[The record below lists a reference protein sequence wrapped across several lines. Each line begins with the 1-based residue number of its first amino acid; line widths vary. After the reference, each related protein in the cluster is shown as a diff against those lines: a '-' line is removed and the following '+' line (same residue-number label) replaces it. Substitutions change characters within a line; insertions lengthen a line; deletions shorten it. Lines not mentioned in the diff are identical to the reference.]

1 MNKSSAR
8 RRRRQ
13 REQQQVPRQLLLQ
26 SLRYIAALLVAAST
40 FALAGCTWFDPPKEV
55 SAEAETLASQ
65 IRALDGVA
73 EVDVDVRSRDMKDHA
88 GDWIFY
94 FRISTTN
101 SKALQSSPSAIEAVT
116 NQATVYGV
124 DVAVE
129 LPASIGVAPVVLR
142 DLSATTV
149 RAAGGLRVLPE
160 VTAVTVG
167 GEYGGTTVDMSPDAS
182 LAETAAALRSVTG
195 YGADTSLTGYDP
207 LHTITIQWDG
217 AVKDTSHFVEIG
229 ATGPSDPVL
238 RALDGLGADSS
249 VDRIYA
255 VEEGSWWYPTHR
267 PTIEIS
273 ANSVRDVVDR
283 LTTTLDPAAEAGLRP
298 RTAFRVTIAPGAEYD
313 GYVGL
318 PLGSAEPQEL
328 PAPPTPPT
336 PPVRPEPVV
345 GELAPTVAAPE
356 WVPSTDPAVLAQ
368 LTELTGEVEAFLH
381 NVEAISGVTEEI
393 STNVGPCATAGLQ
406 SSVTGYIVLPIYD
419 IADSADAAFAAIVGN
434 WVQSGLNRS
443 DRAMGLDIYSNRSAD
458 AVIVDATIRGTTEG
472 IRVSA
477 TSVCV

>member
-1 MNKSSAR
+1 MNSSS
-8 RRRRQ
+8 RRQ
-13 REQQQVPRQLLLQ
+13 RQRPQQQVPRHLLLQ
-26 SLRYIAALLVAAST
+26 SRRSIAALLVAAST
-40 FALAGCTWFDPPKEV
+40 FALAGCTWFDPPQEV

-73 EVDVDVRSRDMKDHA
+73 EVDVDVRSRDIKDHA

-101 SKALQSSPSAIEAVT
+101 SKELQSAPSAIEAVT

-149 RAAGGLRVLPE
+149 RAAGELRALPE

-167 GEYGGTTVDMSPDAS
+167 GDYGGTTVDKSPDAS
-182 LAETAAALRSVTG
+182 LAEAAAALRSVTG
-195 YGADTSLTGYDP
+195 FGDDTSLTGYDP
-207 LHTITIQWDG
+207 LRTITIQWDG
-217 AVKDTSHFVEIG
+217 AVKNTSHFVEIG

-238 RALDGLGADSS
+238 RALDWLGADSS

-255 VEEGSWWYPTHR
+255 VEEGSGWSPTHR

-273 ANSVRDVVDR
+273 ADSVRDVVHR
-283 LTTTLDPAAEAGLRP
+283 LTTTVDPAAEAGLHP

-318 PLGSAEPQEL
+318 PLGSAEPQDL
-328 PAPPTPPT
+328 PAPPTPPV
-336 PPVRPEPVV
+336 PPEPVV

-356 WVPSTDPAVLAQ
+356 WVPSTDPAVLAR

-381 NVEAISGVTEEI
+381 NAEALSGVTAEI
-393 STNVGPCATAGLQ
+393 STNAGPCATAGLQ

-419 IADSADAAFAAIVGN
+419 IVDSADAAFAAIVGD
-434 WVQSGLNRS
+434 WVHSGLNRS
-443 DRAMGLDIYSNRSAD
+443 DRAMGLDIYSNRSAH